1 MWYLKHKTNEQLDQS
16 QIQRTDRWFPQ
27 GREVG
32 LGEGGEGIERHGL
45 PGITWQG
52 DVTHSIRTIVNN
64 AVIISC
70 GDRWL
75 SRAPLHTCFIS
86 HDGGLLKLT

>member
-1 MWYLKHKTNEQLDQS
+1 MG
-16 QIQRTDRWFPQ
+16 Q
-27 GREVG
+27 GA
-32 LGEGGEGIERHGL
+32 EGIERHGL
-45 PGITWQG
+45 PVIKWQG

-75 SRAPLHTCFIS
+75 TDFITVTIAQRVS
-86 HDGGLLKLT
+86 SATTVGY